1 VKTLH
6 IETGRN
12 WLGGPAQVLY
22 LMRGLRL
29 HGHGVCLVC
38 PTRSA
43 LGIRAADAGI
53 DVRFTAFD
61 GDVDPRLTLGVAR
74 AIRSYQPDVVHIHS
88 RRGADTQGAAAA
100 RMLRKPVVLSRR
112 VDFAIRDSTFVRWRY
127 ERMYDHIIAISE
139 AIRRVLIAGGIPA
152 DRVTTVH
159 SAVDVD
165 EFRPDS
171 ERAVAARAELGIP
184 LGVPLFGIVA
194 HMIPRKGHGV
204 LWNAVKRLSAEAPD
218 MRVAVF
224 GKGGEEQRLR
234 EQAKALGIGDH
245 LVWCGFHDDLPSV
258 LPAIDCLVH
267 PARLEGLGVAILQAL
282 ACAKPVI
289 ACPVGGIPEAVIP
302 PEDGWLIPVD
312 DDAALADAMRAVMAD
327 PSAAA
332 LKGAAGRIIVERSF
346 SVDAMIEGN
355 LAVYRRVLRCDP
367 RGGIPASAAGPA

>member
-1 VKTLH
+1 
-6 IETGRN
+6 
-12 WLGGPAQVLY
+12 
-22 LMRGLRL
+22 
-29 HGHGVCLVC
+29 
-38 PTRSA
+38 
-43 LGIRAADAGI
+43 
-53 DVRFTAFD
+53 
-61 GDVDPRLTLGVAR
+61 
-74 AIRSYQPDVVHIHS
+74 
-88 RRGADTQGAAAA
+88 
-100 RMLRKPVVLSRR
+100 
-112 VDFAIRDSTFVRWRY
+112 
-127 ERMYDHIIAISE
+127 
-139 AIRRVLIAGGIPA
+139 
-152 DRVTTVH
+152 
-159 SAVDVD
+159 
-165 EFRPDS
+165 
-171 ERAVAARAELGIP
+171 
-184 LGVPLFGIVA
+184 
-194 HMIPRKGHGV
+194 MIPRKGHGV